1 MPLETIDSKVISIT
15 PKNINVSTL
24 EKKLRLSDA
33 HIIARVYDD
42 KYVLDSRTIFE
53 DEFEIVK
60 NELEKA
66 LIGG

>member
-1 MPLETIDSKVISIT
+1 MPTETMESKVITII

-24 EKKLRLSDA
+24 ENRLRLSDA

-42 KYVLDSRTIFE
+42 KYVLDVRTIFE
-53 DEFEIVK
+53 DEFEVVK
-60 NELEKA
+60 TELEKA

>member
-1 MPLETIDSKVISIT
+1 MPLELIDSKVITIT
-15 PKNINVSTL
+15 PNEINVAML
-24 EKKLRLSDA
+24 EKKLRLGDA

-42 KYVLDSRTIFE
+42 KYVLDARTIFE

-60 NELEKA
+60 EELEKA